1 MLSRTRSTIITVVAA
16 FSFAGT
22 AIVPTVAQARPRIK
36 QQANCVQ
43 NLPNGDKVEYA
54 SGTEI
59 TLVSANGSKH
69 KFRCENGAWVRV
81 ATLEVAEGSIQPPVG
96 GNAPESIVPPITTT
110 STPLAAS

>member
-1 MLSRTRSTIITVVAA
+1 MLSRTRTTIITVVAA

-22 AIVPTVAQARPRIK
+22 AIVSTVAQARPRIK
-36 QQANCVQ
+36 QANCVQ

-96 GNAPESIVPPITTT
+96 GNAPESIVPLITTS
-110 STPLAAS
+110 STPLAAN